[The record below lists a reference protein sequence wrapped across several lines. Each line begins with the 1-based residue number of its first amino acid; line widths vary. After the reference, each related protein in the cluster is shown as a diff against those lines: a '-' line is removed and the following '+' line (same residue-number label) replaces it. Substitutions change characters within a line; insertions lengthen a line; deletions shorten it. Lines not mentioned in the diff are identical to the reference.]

1 MTKVGEKYKCTV
13 CTNVVSVIRNG
24 VGTLVCCDKPME
36 LVIEQTATSAVK
48 MPEQPASE
56 ITAEPKTEIKQEP
69 QGVVNPEENQVG
81 TP

>member
-1 MTKVGEKYKCTV
+1 MTKVGERYRCVV

-36 LVIEQTATSAVK
+36 LVIEETIPAAT
-48 MPEQPASE
+48 MPKKPAPE

-69 QGVVNPEENQVG
+69 PEIVNPEENKQG
-81 TP
+81 IL